1 MHSLQNPI
9 AVFVYGDSAKA
20 QNIIL
25 EITHEGKNFVVGLA
39 LRPSVKGQVLEINS
53 VRTVY
58 PKDNHEWL
66 KWVTDGKLLYV
77 DKEKI
82 QPILT
87 QQRMTL
93 ADVEK
98 IGLDLDEVAKVINS
112 FENPKYNAGAV
123 RRYRDPGM
131 GLEETITKM
140 KAEAMRANAEDL
152 QAKKEAMRAIG
163 GNLNH
168 LRQAM
173 ARQREY
179 DITTVK
185 SVTDL
190 ARVLMDNGLLDTLGR
205 GELKRLLGAINSVV
219 GKKDVSKYVQK
230 VMDVM
235 VGNQLRM
242 AEQAFGKLMSIKG
255 SRVDARGIEVQ
266 GQLDPDGQKIAA
278 YLADALYF
286 SDAAHTLKVSDR
298 PHLR

>member
-1 MHSLQNPI
+1 MSYILFKSWKHAKEQKAGHSD
-9 AVFVYGDSAKA
+9 VFMEAKGELRRRSSGYDADA
-20 QNIIL
+20 Q
-25 EITHEGKNFVVGLA
+25 TRF
-39 LRPSVKGQVLEINS
+39 
-53 VRTVY
+53 
-58 PKDNHEWL
+58 
-66 KWVTDGKLLYV
+66 
-77 DKEKI
+77 
-82 QPILT
+82 
-87 QQRMTL
+87 
-93 ADVEK
+93 
-98 IGLDLDEVAKVINS
+98 
-112 FENPKYNAGAV
+112 
-123 RRYRDPGM
+123 RDPGM

-152 QAKKEAMRAIG
+152 QAKKEAMRAIYK
-163 GNLNH
+163 NLLKLHRQMMSRESGAYQLKDESKKKERIKEAKKAWWVGENIA

-235 VGNQLRM
+235 VDNQLRM

-266 GQLDPDGQKIAA
+266 GRLDPDG
-278 YLADALYF
+278 Y
-286 SDAAHTLKVSDR
+286 SSVSC
-298 PHLR
+298 